1 MAWRCQ
7 SVAQTAHLVEYLGT
21 AEANLGWVHLQEGR
35 REEGE
40 TLCRAALARW
50 LGRPLAHPFEW
61 LARLPLLTLAGDAPP
76 EETREHLRALLAPS
90 QQRLPEA
97 LAEALAR
104 TRDAEADAEPLAH
117 ALDVAQQLG
126 FV

>member
-1 MAWRCQ
+1 
-7 SVAQTAHLVEYLGT
+7 
-21 AEANLGWVHLQEGR
+21 LQEGR
-35 REEGE
+35 RDEGE

-50 LGRPLAHPFEW
+50 LGGPLAHPFEW

-76 EETREHLRALLAPS
+76 DETHEHLRALLDPS

-97 LAEALAR
+97 LTAALTVAR
-104 TRDAEADAEPLAH
+104 DHAGDSERLVH